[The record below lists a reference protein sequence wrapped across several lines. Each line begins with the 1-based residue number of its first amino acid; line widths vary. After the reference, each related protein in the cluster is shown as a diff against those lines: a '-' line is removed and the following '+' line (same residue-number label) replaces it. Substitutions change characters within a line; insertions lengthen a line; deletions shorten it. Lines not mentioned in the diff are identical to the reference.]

1 MDDKGWIIP
10 IVLFICLTFGIT
22 YSIKLLVEARVRIRM
37 LQACDSKE
45 LIESILQGEQHL
57 RRIGSLRW
65 GIVLAAEA
73 LAFGAIQYAGWDTI
87 TPGVVALLLG
97 AFGFG
102 SLIFFFASRRL
113 R

>member
-1 MDDKGWIIP
+1 MDQGLIIP
-10 IVLFICLTFGIT
+10 VVLFLCITFGIT

-37 LQACDSKE
+37 VQACDSKE

-57 RRIGSLRW
+57 RRMASLRW

-73 LAFGAIQYAGWDTI
+73 LAFGAIQYAGWTNI

-102 SLIFFFASRRL
+102 SLLFFFLSRRL
-113 R
+113 G

>member
-1 MDDKGWIIP
+1 MSGYLVP
-10 IVLFICLTFGIT
+10 ITFFACLTFAVT
-22 YSIKLLVEARVRIRM
+22 YIVKLLVEARVRVRM

-45 LIESILQGEQHL
+45 LIETIVQGEERV
-57 RRIGSLRW
+57 RRMASLRW

-73 LAFGAIQYAGWDTI
+73 LAFGAIQYAGWTDI

-102 SLIFFFASRRL
+102 SLIFFVASRHL
-113 R
+113 G